1 MLKVVF
7 SWTLM
12 FLTAT
17 RGAAGADNTG
27 LMLRHHAEDAS
38 HLASE
43 QPTISS
49 PHLLRFLPSVL
60 VVVGAT
66 VVVNRTT
73 NETEV

>member
-17 RGAAGADNTG
+17 RGAAGADNTR

-38 HLASE
+38 NLASE
-43 QPTISS
+43 QSTISS
-49 PHLLRFLPSVL
+49 PHLLGFLPSVL
-60 VVVGAT
+60 VVVVTT
-66 VVVNRTT
+66 VVVNMTT
-73 NETEV
+73 NETEM